1 MSGSDSPSELASDD
15 SARELASGDSPSEL
29 ASVFGLLSNETR
41 LDIVRVLA
49 EYRFDET
56 CGRYLSFTELQR
68 RVGARDAG
76 RFNYH
81 LAELRGSLVEKT
93 PEGYSLTDEGVTVS
107 ALVLDTGPLTR
118 LA

>member
-1 MSGSDSPSELASDD
+1 MSGSSSEPELASD
-15 SARELASGDSPSEL
+15 DSPSEL
-29 ASVFGLLSNETR
+29 ASVFGLLSDETR
-41 LDIVRVLA
+41 LDIVRILA

-56 CGRYLSFTELQR
+56 AGRCLSFSELQR

-107 ALVLDTGPLTR
+107 ALVLDAGPLTR